1 MTLDVDSTT
10 VTGRWWR
17 HVPAGADP
25 RRRPS
30 PPADNRWQRGSIVDA
45 VYLADDEACV
55 WAEWY
60 RHLAEAA
67 IPPASALPRDL
78 WCYQIT
84 DLQVADLSDAA
95 RLTRV
100 GLSVPRPGR
109 RGWRPYQL
117 VGEQLDHDGWRGL
130 IAPSA
135 ARPASLVVAVFL
147 STGALPDDVVPIAS
161 TQVADVPVPPTGMRT

>member
-1 MTLDVDSTT
+1 MTLDVEPRT

-17 HVPAGADP
+17 HVPTGADP

-30 PPADNRWQRGSIVDA
+30 PSADNRWQRGSIVDA

-60 RHLAEAA
+60 RHLAEGA
-67 IPPASALPRDL
+67 IPPSSTLPRDL
-78 WCYQIT
+78 WRYQIT

-109 RGWRPYQL
+109 RGWRPYQA
-117 VGEQLDHDGWRGL
+117 VGEQLNLEGWRGL

-135 ARPASLVVAVFL
+135 ARPASLVLAVFV
-147 STGALPDDVVPIAS
+147 STGALPDDLAPIAS